1 MSDDPRRM
9 TVDEIELNA
18 SNERVAVLIGDDG
31 TQMVVPLSVLPP
43 GTRVGDV
50 LSMSLAPDSA
60 ETAKRRKRVA
70 DLQKKLFGDQ

>member
-1 MSDDPRRM
+1 MSEDSRRL

-18 SNERVAVLIGDDG
+18 NNERVAVLIADDE

-50 LSMSLAPDSA
+50 LNMSLAPDSD
-60 ETAKRRKRVA
+60 ETAKRRERVA
-70 DLQKKLFGDQ
+70 NLQKKLFGDP